1 MTSQKNVSGLF
12 LLSNFCLNFIQHS
25 MHRLIFRKIQATNK
39 ILAIDK
45 IMDFT
50 TVFVSKF
57 RMMMMSDDDK
67 HIIDEYL

>member
-1 MTSQKNVSGLF
+1 MQ
-12 LLSNFCLNFIQHS
+12 
-25 MHRLIFRKIQATNK
+25 RLIFRKIQATNK

-45 IMDFT
+45 MMDFT